1 MRDNNKY
8 QPLHQ
13 QITRL
18 RWVAPVGI
26 LALAALYQLLLGRL
40 PGWLPPG
47 YYDWLAI
54 IIYGLSG
61 GLAAWY
67 ALGWLERRIARQ
79 EETEAELRAAHES
92 LAETHHQLL
101 AVHDI
106 GREIA
111 SATDLQK
118 VLELAARAPTHL
130 AGAKGSTVITVD
142 QEQGRLKLDMAWG
155 LSDEY
160 LDMLRRRMAGGLPS
174 ARCLSCQPL
183 AARVGG
189 DCVLFGGMDELAR
202 REGIQS
208 LLCLPLKRND
218 QCEGFINAYFPSP
231 DGPPEER
238 IQLLNIVATEI
249 AAALDSVRLRTN
261 QQATLYVIER
271 LTQTEQ
277 GLDELLAQVLD
288 ITLAGW
294 GVQGG
299 AILLY
304 NESEPTWHH
313 WTQRGLGGGSTHPHF
328 ELAIELA
335 EEARRRGQ
343 PILIPDLTEHSNHS
357 HDLRSAAVAPLYESG
372 ALLGVLLMATSR
384 LNFFQPRQTPF
395 FAAIAHQAALAISN
409 AQLHTRVQQ
418 MAILE
423 ERYRLSREI
432 HDGLAQTLG
441 SLGWHLDYLKA
452 LLDQRELDTL
462 QTELERA
469 RQMVREAYLD
479 VREAIDGLRMQ
490 SDHPDDL
497 PAAIEAC
504 IAEFEQRSGVAVT
517 PEIDQPPEALPAETA
532 LQLLRIMQEA
542 LTNIRKHARASRVWV
557 RLQHLAAEECLSL
570 TIADDGVG
578 FDPALPRGRG
588 HLGMSTMRERA
599 QSQQGQLTIVTGPGQ
614 GTRLTVTLPLRKTLK
629 QPAS

>member
-1 MRDNNKY
+1 M
-8 QPLHQ
+8 
-13 QITRL
+13 
-18 RWVAPVGI
+18 AI
-26 LALAALYQLLLGRL
+26 LAVVALYQLFLSML
-40 PGWLPPG
+40 PAGNF
-47 YYDWLAI
+47 DWLVI
-54 IIYGLSG
+54 IIF
-61 GLAAWY
+61 GLAGGWVAWF
-67 ALGWLERRIARQ
+67 ALGWLARRIVRQ
-79 EETEAELRAAHES
+79 EEVEAALRAVHES
-92 LAETHHQLL
+92 LAETHRQLL
-101 AVHDI
+101 VVHDI

-111 SATDLQK
+111 SATDLQQ
-118 VLELAARAPTHL
+118 VFELAARAPTHL

-160 LDMLRRRMAGGLPS
+160 LNRLRRRMEGGLPS
-174 ARCLSCQPL
+174 VRCLSCQPL
-183 AARVGG
+183 AARLGG

-218 QCEGFINAYFPSP
+218 QCEGFINAYFPCP

-238 IQLLNIVATEI
+238 VQLLNIVATEI

-271 LTQTEQ
+271 LTQTEP

-304 NESEPTWHH
+304 NEAGAAWHH
-313 WTQRGLGGGSTHPHF
+313 WTQRGLGGSPTHPHF

-343 PILIPDLTEHSNHS
+343 PILIPDLTRHSPHG
-357 HDLRSAAVAPLYESG
+357 HDLRSAAVAPLYEAG
-372 ALLGVLLMATSR
+372 RLLGVLLMATSR

-441 SLGWHLDYLKA
+441 SLGWHLDYLRT
-452 LLDQRELDTL
+452 LLDQGELDSL
-462 QTELERA
+462 QLELERA
-469 RQMVREAYLD
+469 RQMVRAAYLD
-479 VREAIDGLRMQ
+479 VREAIDGLRVQ
-490 SDHPDDL
+490 SDHPGNL
-497 PAAIEAC
+497 PAAIEEC
-504 IAEFEQRSGVAVT
+504 VAEFEQRLDVAVAL
-517 PEIDQPPEALPAETA
+517 EMDQPPEALPAETA

-542 LTNIRKHARASRVWV
+542 LTNIRKHARATQVWI
-557 RLQHLAAEECLSL
+557 RLQHLAEEDCLSL
-570 TIADDGVG
+570 TIADNGVG

-599 QSQQGQLTIVTGPGQ
+599 QSQQGDLTIVTGPDQ
-614 GTRLTVTLPLRKTLK
+614 GTRLTVTLPLRRESVSIR
-629 QPAS
+629 QMR